1 MTDALTETKFSKQ
14 AVLFACG
21 GINKVAKQFADM
33 LKYCRNKHLHITD
46 VFFETSALK
55 AYERANVNKLMDYLK
70 HNKTQIAVVFYSK
83 NDSYQLIPSRKIKPF
98 IDNDKMEIHFVKDNI
113 VF

>member
-1 MTDALTETKFSKQ
+1 MIEALTETKFSKQ

-21 GINKVAKQFADM
+21 GVNKVAKQFADM
-33 LKYCRNKHLHITD
+33 LKYCKNKHLHIID

-83 NDSYQLIPSRKIKPF
+83 NDFRQLIPLRQIMPF
-98 IDNDKMEIHFVKDNI
+98 INNDKIEIHFVKDNI

>member
-1 MTDALTETKFSKQ
+1 MIEALTETKFSKQ

-21 GINKVAKQFADM
+21 GTKKVAKQFADM
-33 LKYCRNKHLHITD
+33 LKYCKNKHLHIID

-55 AYERANVNKLMDYLK
+55 ACERANVNKLMDYLK

-83 NDSYQLIPSRKIKPF
+83 NPKNVNILSLNLTQKLIYSKRIKPVGEF
-98 IDNDKMEIHFVKDNI
+98 N